1 MFNTEG
7 KKRAYKAL
15 AVALAITLFVAVL
28 IVAPVAIL
36 VSMMFIVVDKVYLYV
51 RDGRPI
57 QF

>member
-7 KKRAYKAL
+7 KKGAYKAL

-28 IVAPVAIL
+28 IAVPVAIL
-36 VSMMFIVVDKVYLYV
+36 MGIMFIMVDELYLFV